1 MWLCAAPSKLP
12 SDDLPTPY
20 RHLAI
25 VDLPR
30 HLGLKQQPS
39 TRVLSI
45 VEESAMPWPFNEM
58 RAFVSRPIGS
68 KNGSDPVLIVK
79 QQLDFRAEF
88 AFAMTHHESVLV
100 NDVPFEC
107 PVAQEGIWGPGQLSQ
122 IAHNLT
128 FGCASVIWPAGEW
141 NDAQC
146 PYIKRRGAV
155 RQSICNP
162 DQAKGAGQ
170 GLPAKLASVQPN
182 GLAGGKRAERL
193 VSLGP
198 H

>member
-58 RAFVSRPIGS
+58 RAFVSRPIGR
-68 KNGSDPVLIVK
+68 KNGSDPVLVVK
-79 QQLDFRAEF
+79 QQLDFRAVF
-88 AFAMTHHESVLV
+88 ASAVTHRESALV

-107 PVAQEGIWGPGQLSQ
+107 PVVQKSIRRPGQLSQ
-122 IAHNLT
+122 IAHSLT
-128 FGCASVIWPAGEW
+128 FSCAGVIWPAREW
-141 NDAQC
+141 NDAQSC
-146 PYIKRRGAV
+146 TFDQRNSPYSSRSA
-155 RQSICNP
+155 
-162 DQAKGAGQ
+162 
-170 GLPAKLASVQPN
+170 
-182 GLAGGKRAERL
+182 
-193 VSLGP
+193 
-198 H
+198 